1 MSYTYYYKFKY
12 LDLTTNFRM
21 LMNAFLILILIMNN
35 FVLSV
40 KFQWVLYKTEN
51 IKRNIKL
58 NPAEM
63 VSKDKIITTMINKKV
78 KLKYNFF

>member
-58 NPAEM
+58 NSAEM